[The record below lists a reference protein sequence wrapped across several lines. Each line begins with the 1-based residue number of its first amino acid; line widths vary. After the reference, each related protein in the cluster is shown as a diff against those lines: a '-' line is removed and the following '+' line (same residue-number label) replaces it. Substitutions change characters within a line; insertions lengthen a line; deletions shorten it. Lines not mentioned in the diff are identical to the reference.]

1 MLASIEAVFLMNGV
15 AQKSIRPMAEFPI
28 TLAADTVAHGLLY
41 TADIE
46 MQRAAD

>member
-1 MLASIEAVFLMNGV
+1 
-15 AQKSIRPMAEFPI
+15 MADFPI
-28 TLAADTVAHGLLY
+28 ALAADTVARRLLY